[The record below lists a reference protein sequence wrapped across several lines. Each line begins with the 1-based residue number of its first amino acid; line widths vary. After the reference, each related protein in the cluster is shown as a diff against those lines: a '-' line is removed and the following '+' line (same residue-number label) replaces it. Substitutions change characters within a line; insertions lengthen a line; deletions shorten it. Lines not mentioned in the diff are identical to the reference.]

1 MSGGWLV
8 DAVLVG
14 VLLWYAVSGYR
25 QGLLVSVLSL
35 VGFLG
40 GGALGMAVLPVL
52 LRQWDWAQSHAA
64 AARYLLVA
72 VVFALAVIGQAPHA
86 GLRA

>member
-52 LRQWDWAQSHAA
+52 LRQWAARGAVSAA
-64 AARYLLVA
+64 AAPRPV
-72 VVFALAVIGQAPHA
+72 
-86 GLRA
+86 R